1 VDELIPRLAT
11 VSAEMAGVEL
21 AVRRAR
27 KRRGKL
33 EKAAERAA
41 GEGKGVV
48 GEEKGVGEEGG
59 ETKKRVVGLEEEVEM
74 EMGRVGVAV

>member
-1 VDELIPRLAT
+1 
-11 VSAEMAGVEL
+11 
-21 AVRRAR
+21 
-27 KRRGKL
+27 
-33 EKAAERAA
+33 
-41 GEGKGVV
+41 VV